1 MKIATRS
8 SKLALRQVE
17 IFTNQL
23 KNQDINFVIKKQLTE
38 GDKKSEKGENLF
50 DKAHFVEDLET
61 SLLNYEADVAIHSL
75 KDMSCHDTKGLEI
88 YAAIEHPSRS
98 DILVYKNEIK
108 LVDLM
113 NIKIGTSSLRR
124 KRQCKHFLNN
134 NNCSEIRGNIDTR
147 LLKLHEGQY
156 DAIILAKAGIERL
169 ELNENYIDLNFLP
182 AIGQGIIAVQCRSND
197 KKTKTLLDQIK
208 NLELLKMIYIERKII
223 RHLNATCNSALSI
236 SSKIN
241 GDTFESNIEIY
252 GEEEIISE
260 QLISK
265 FSAIDKS
272 IKNIVNKIIEK
283 GGLRLLDESY

>member
-17 IFTNQL
+17 IFKNQL

-75 KDMSCHDTKGLEI
+75 KDMSCHDTEGLEI

-108 LVDLM
+108 LADLM

-134 NNCSEIRGNIDTR
+134 NNCSELRGNIDTR

-197 KKTKTLLDQIK
+197 KKTKNLLDQIK
-208 NLELLKMIYIERKII
+208 NSDLLKMIYIERKII

-265 FSAIDKS
+265 FSEIDKS
-272 IKNIVNKIIEK
+272 IKNIVNRITER
-283 GGLRLLDESY
+283 GGLRLLDENY

>member
-23 KNQDINFVIKKQLTE
+23 KNQDINFVIKQQLTE

-50 DKAHFVEDLET
+50 DKAHFVEDLEA

-197 KKTKTLLDQIK
+197 KKTKALLDQIK

-265 FSAIDKS
+265 FSEIDKS
-272 IKNIVNKIIEK
+272 IKNIVDRITER
-283 GGLRLLDESY
+283 GGLRLLDENY

>member
-17 IFTNQL
+17 IFKNQL

-98 DILVYKNEIK
+98 DILLYRDEVN
-108 LVDLM
+108 LDDLM

-265 FSAIDKS
+265 FSAIDKA
-272 IKNIVNKIIEK
+272 IKNIINRITEK
-283 GGLRLLDESY
+283 GGLRLLDENY

>member
-98 DILVYKNEIK
+98 DILVYKNEII
-108 LVDLM
+108 LADLM

-134 NNCSEIRGNIDTR
+134 HNCSEIRGNIDTR
-147 LLKLHEGQY
+147 LLKLHGGQY

-197 KKTKTLLDQIK
+197 KKTKNLLDQIK
-208 NLELLKMIYIERKII
+208 NSELLKMIYIERKII

-265 FSAIDKS
+265 FSAIDKA
-272 IKNIVNKIIEK
+272 IKNIINRITEK
-283 GGLRLLDESY
+283 GGLRLLDENY

>member
-108 LVDLM
+108 LADLM

-197 KKTKTLLDQIK
+197 KKTKALLDQIK

-272 IKNIVNKIIEK
+272 IKNIVNRITER
-283 GGLRLLDESY
+283 GGLRLLDENY

>member
-108 LVDLM
+108 LADLM

-272 IKNIVNKIIEK
+272 IKNIVNRITER
-283 GGLRLLDESY
+283 GGLKLLDENY

>member
-8 SKLALRQVE
+8 SKLALKQVE

-23 KNQDINFVIKKQLTE
+23 KELDLNFEIKKQLTE
-38 GDKKSEKGENLF
+38 GDKKSKQGENLF

-98 DILVYKNEIK
+98 DVLVYKDEINPD
-108 LVDLM
+108 DLT

-134 NNCSEIRGNIDTR
+134 KNCSEIRGNIDTR
-147 LLKLHEGQY
+147 LSKLHEGQY

-182 AIGQGIIAVQCRSND
+182 AIGQGIIAVQCRSDD
-197 KKTKTLLDQIK
+197 KKTKTLLDHIK
-208 NLELLKMIYIERKII
+208 NLELLQMIEIERRIV
-223 RHLNATCNSALSI
+223 RNLNATCNSALSI
-236 SSKIN
+236 RSKID
-241 GDTFESNIEIY
+241 GDEFQTCLEIY
-252 GEEEIISE
+252 GDNEIISE
-260 QLISK
+260 E
-265 FSAIDKS
+265 FSSDLNSIDES
-272 IKNIVNKIIEK
+272 IKIVIDKIIEK
-283 GGLRLLDESY
+283 GGLKLLDESY

>member
-75 KDMSCHDTKGLEI
+75 KDMSCNDTKGLEI
-88 YAAIEHPSRS
+88 YAAIEHPCRS

-108 LVDLM
+108 LADLM

-134 NNCSEIRGNIDTR
+134 NNCSELRGNIDTR

-265 FSAIDKS
+265 FSEIDKS
-272 IKNIVNKIIEK
+272 IKNIVNRITER
-283 GGLRLLDESY
+283 GGLKLLDENY

>member
-260 QLISK
+260 KLISK
-265 FSAIDKS
+265 FSDIDKS
-272 IKNIVNKIIEK
+272 IKNVVNNIIER
-283 GGLRLLDESY
+283 GGLSLLDENY

>member
-8 SKLALRQVE
+8 SKLALKQVE

-23 KNQDINFVIKKQLTE
+23 KELGLNFEIKKQLTE
-38 GDKKSEKGENLF
+38 GDKKSKQGENLF

-98 DILVYKNEIK
+98 DVLVYKDEINPD
-108 LVDLM
+108 DLT

-134 NNCSEIRGNIDTR
+134 KNCSEIRGNIDTR

-156 DAIILAKAGIERL
+156 DAIILARAGIERL

-182 AIGQGIIAVQCRSND
+182 AIGQGIIAVQCRSDD
-197 KKTKTLLDQIK
+197 KKTKTLLDHIK
-208 NLELLKMIYIERKII
+208 NL
-223 RHLNATCNSALSI
+223 
-236 SSKIN
+236 
-241 GDTFESNIEIY
+241 
-252 GEEEIISE
+252 
-260 QLISK
+260 
-265 FSAIDKS
+265 
-272 IKNIVNKIIEK
+272 
-283 GGLRLLDESY
+283 

>member
-1 MKIATRS
+1 MRIATRS
-8 SKLALRQVE
+8 SKLALRQVD
-17 IFTNQL
+17 IFTEHY
-23 KNQDINFVIKKQLTE
+23 KNQEINFEIKKQITQ
-38 GDKKSEKGENLF
+38 GDKKSKKGENLF
-50 DKAHFVEDLET
+50 DKAHFVEDLES
-61 SLLNYEADVAIHSL
+61 SLLNNEADIAIHSL

-108 LVDLM
+108 LADLM

-197 KKTKTLLDQIK
+197 KKIKTLLDQIK
-208 NLELLKMIYIERKII
+208 NLELLKLIDIERKII
-223 RHLNATCNSALSI
+223 RQLNATCNSALAI
-236 SSKIN
+236 SSQIN

-265 FSAIDKS
+265 FSEIDKS
-272 IKNIVNKIIEK
+272 IKNIVNRITER
-283 GGLRLLDESY
+283 GGLKLLDENY

>member
-156 DAIILAKAGIERL
+156 DAIILARAGIERL

-272 IKNIVNKIIEK
+272 IKNIVNRITER
-283 GGLRLLDESY
+283 GGLRLLDENY